1 MSAAAALHLK
11 KTLADAIR
19 LRLAEENMTISD
31 FARKTG
37 TGRHSV
43 RRLLDGK
50 NTAITLKTMA
60 KAANVLDLELTLS
73 VKQLPLSSLEKISRQ
88 LASTDDAKEARDL
101 KKRFMEGYYGK
112 PISLIHAQDSAV

>member
-1 MSAAAALHLK
+1 MSATAALQLK

-19 LRLAEENMTISD
+19 QKLAEDHMSIST
-31 FARKTG
+31 FAKKTG

-60 KAANVLDLELTLS
+60 KAAHALNLELTLS
-73 VKQLPLSSLEKISRQ
+73 VKQLPLSSLEKISRR
-88 LASTDDAKEARDL
+88 LASTEDASEAVEL

-112 PISLIHAQDSAV
+112 PIDQLHAQDTAV